1 MPRIR
6 DNETFHLMEVDPDP
20 SSDAGDDEAVS
31 SPESAEEDADAD
43 ADVDVDADAALRTMG
58 RGAPARRAD
67 SSASPVVLSPIGAQA
82 DAYGYRRKGSTAKFV
97 CVVHR
102 CLERVERYF
111 INPFR

>member
-6 DNETFHLMEVDPDP
+6 DNETLHLMEVDPDP

-31 SPESAEEDADAD
+31 SPESAEEDAD